1 MDVGFVKS
9 RFPWCNNRKR
19 TLYIWLRLDRVFA
32 NSKWLSIFPNI
43 LVEHLPWLKSDHCP
57 LLIKI
62 GLKSAAFRP
71 FKKERFWL
79 SYYSFLEVVST
90 SWKQPAWGSPLYRFF
105 SKLKRLKGDL
115 QLWNKYVVGSIFSK
129 IKEAEFQVC
138 DIQKS
143 LERVGW
149 TAELA
154 QEEKEAKNLYDVCLR
169 HSEIRWK
176 KKSRIKWLKERR
188 AIERDQIFSSLHFS

>member
-1 MDVGFVKS
+1 M
-9 RFPWCNNRKR
+9 
-19 TLYIWLRLDRVFA
+19 
-32 NSKWLSIFPNI
+32 
-43 LVEHLPWLKSDHCP
+43 
-57 LLIKI
+57 
-62 GLKSAAFRP
+62 
-71 FKKERFWL
+71 
-79 SYYSFLEVVST
+79 
-90 SWKQPAWGSPLYRFF
+90 
-105 SKLKRLKGDL
+105 
-115 QLWNKYVVGSIFSK
+115 GSIFSK

-169 HSEIRWK
+169 HSEIIWK
-176 KKSRIKWLKERR
+176 QKSRIKWLKERR